1 MSFFFFFVAFCKWST
16 SCWRRLL
23 PQGCWGLTHQGG
35 GCEGRGDNCNF
46 FRQPEVR
53 CTQGVFLSLAGL
65 FFGLISI
72 LLCLRGQGGGRRG
85 GDARTADGW
94 SSQNS
99 HIDWWR
105 LPSSL
110 GGGSPKQLGCILGVL
125 PRSLTPDHHIKY
137 PKNGEVWRMARIT
150 NMRHRDAKWAH
161 AVGKMAPRALIDSGL
176 PQTLILKGKQ
186 KERKTKKKKKKCSTE
201 SKKEKNRKK
210 ENVNSGGGREREM
223 EVEVIQRRNK
233 R

>member
-1 MSFFFFFVAFCKWST
+1 MSFFFFVAFRKWST

-110 GGGSPKQLGCILGVL
+110 GGGVPPSNWGASWGCFQGRWPQITISNILRMEKFEGWREL
-125 PRSLTPDHHIKY
+125 PTCDTKTQSEPMLSEKWHQEPWLTQGCHKP
-137 PKNGEVWRMARIT
+137 
-150 NMRHRDAKWAH
+150 
-161 AVGKMAPRALIDSGL
+161 SF
-176 PQTLILKGKQ
+176 
-186 KERKTKKKKKKCSTE
+186 
-201 SKKEKNRKK
+201 
-210 ENVNSGGGREREM
+210 
-223 EVEVIQRRNK
+223 
-233 R
+233 